1 MIGNEE
7 IKEGYTRVTTMLS
20 QWDKMSH
27 IPPEIIEHK
36 CAIGT
41 NVHAAIHGFGQ
52 GQEIALSS
60 EDGGHYFMSFLLWY
74 RKEAPI
80 IEHPEMRM
88 YEGDLQITGCID
100 ALIKFP
106 GQDELTLVDWKTSA
120 NADKEVWPMQAQY
133 YMYLLEKNGFKDI
146 RRALFVKLDKEA
158 NMPKVHEFL
167 WDDELLLDCFAA
179 RRTYLR
185 MKPWLDKRKDYIDE
199 EYVF

>member
-1 MIGNEE
+1 VIGNEE
-7 IKEGYTRVTTMLS
+7 IKEGYTRVTTILS

-74 RKEAPI
+74 RKENPI
-80 IEHPEMRM
+80 VEHSEMRM
-88 YEGDLQITGCID
+88 YEDSNGITGCID
-100 ALIKFP
+100 ALIKLP

-120 NADKEVWPMQAQY
+120 NADKEVWPMQAQF
-133 YMYLLEKNGFKDI
+133 YMYLLRVNGFAI
-146 RRALFVKLDKEA
+146 NNAIFVKLDKES
-158 NMPKVHEFL
+158 NMPKVHEYEWSDKMMHTCL
-167 WDDELLLDCFAA
+167 CA
-179 RRTYLR
+179 RETYLH